1 MEPNEA
7 LHGEHGLKPTLV
19 VVSGRPGSGKSTLAA
34 ALARSLGWPLVSRD
48 EVNTGMTD
56 VLGACADKTTLA
68 EQTLTAFSELLR
80 LLAAHKVAFVAE
92 AAFQNHR
99 WQSALGPVLPGVE
112 VRLVHCVVDPELAQ
126 ERVRLRKGL
135 DAPAGPTTVVGF
147 DPLSLPVPSLTVS
160 TVDGYDPPLADIVE
174 FARS

>member
-1 MEPNEA
+1 M
-7 LHGEHGLKPTLV
+7 

-48 EVNTGMTD
+48 EVNTGMID
-56 VLGACADKTTLA
+56 VMGACADKATLA
-68 EQTLTAFSELLR
+68 ERTLTAFSELLG

-92 AAFQNHR
+92 AAFQNR
-99 WQSALGPVLPGVE
+99 LWQGALGPVLSRVE
-112 VRLVHCVVDPELAQ
+112 VRHVRCVVDPQLAQ
-126 ERVRLRKGL
+126 ERVRRREGL
-135 DAPAGPTTVVGF
+135 AAPAGPVTVVDF

>member
-1 MEPNEA
+1 M
-7 LHGEHGLKPTLV
+7 LRGEHGLRPTLV
-19 VVSGRPGSGKSTLAA
+19 VVAGRPGSGKSTLAA

-48 EVNTGMTD
+48 EVNAGMIH
-56 VLGACADKTTLA
+56 VLGACADNATLA
-68 EQTLTAFSELLR
+68 EQTFTAFSEVLR

-99 WQSALGPVLPGVE
+99 WQRVLGPVLSAVE
-112 VRLVHCVVDPELAQ
+112 VRLVQCVVDPGLAQ

-135 DAPAGPTTVVGF
+135 AEPTGPTTVVDF
-147 DPLSLPVPSLTVS
+147 DPLSLPAPSLTVS